1 MVKACAYLS
10 SMKFYCKLMKHFAK
24 VQNNLWNDKYFSTL
38 MQFKIRHYN
47 FIRNSRSLN
56 PEKYKKSHSP
66 TKRNF
71 QQHVNNFEPKINYIQ
86 NAKESYTIWDV
97 HASSLNEDEI
107 FELMQNDKTKDEA

>member
-1 MVKACAYLS
+1 
-10 SMKFYCKLMKHFAK
+10 
-24 VQNNLWNDKYFSTL
+24 

-71 QQHVNNFEPKINYIQ
+71 KQHVNNFEPKINYIQ
-86 NAKESYTIWDV
+86 NAKESYTI
-97 HASSLNEDEI
+97 
-107 FELMQNDKTKDEA
+107 